1 MTEETTEKKRL
12 PENDIFDIIKDEFGL
27 KNDRQLSEFLEI
39 TPSVLSRLRH
49 GKMTFTPTY
58 LLAVHDATDW
68 SLDKI
73 RGYLPGS
80 SIQ

>member
-1 MTEETTEKKRL
+1 MTEETTL
-12 PENDIFDIIKDEFGL
+12 TPNNDIFDIIKDEFNI
-27 KNDRQLSEFLEI
+27 KNDRELSEFLEI

>member
-1 MTEETTEKKRL
+1 MSEEIKDNQ
-12 PENDIFDIIKDEFGL
+12 PNDIFDAIRREFRM
-27 KNDRQLSEFLEI
+27 KNDRELSEFLEI

-68 SLDKI
+68 SLEKI
-73 RGYLPGS
+73 RGYLPS
-80 SIQ
+80 STAE

>member
-1 MTEETTEKKRL
+1 MSEEIKDNQ
-12 PENDIFDIIKDEFGL
+12 PNDIFDAIRREFRM
-27 KNDRQLSEFLEI
+27 KNDRELSEFLEI

-68 SLDKI
+68 SLEKI
-73 RGYLPGS
+73 RGYLPS
-80 SIQ
+80 SATE

>member
-1 MTEETTEKKRL
+1 MTEETTL
-12 PENDIFDIIKDEFGL
+12 TPNNDIFDIIKDEFKL
-27 KNDRQLSEFLEI
+27 KNDRELSEFLEI

>member
-1 MTEETTEKKRL
+1 MTEETKKHM
-12 PENDIFDIIKDEFGL
+12 PDYDIFDIIKDEFNL

-39 TPSVLSRLRH
+39 RPSVLSRLRH

-80 SIQ
+80 SIE

>member
-1 MTEETTEKKRL
+1 MTEETTL
-12 PENDIFDIIKDEFGL
+12 TPNNDIFDIIRDEFKL
-27 KNDRQLSEFLEI
+27 RNDRELSEFLEI

-68 SLDKI
+68 SLNKI

>member
-1 MTEETTEKKRL
+1 MSEETKKHM
-12 PENDIFDIIKDEFGL
+12 PDYDIFDIIKDEFNL

-39 TPSVLSRLRH
+39 RPSVLSRLRH

-80 SIQ
+80 SIE

>member
-1 MTEETTEKKRL
+1 MNREIKDNQ
-12 PENDIFDIIKDEFGL
+12 PNDIFDAIRREFRM
-27 KNDRQLSEFLEI
+27 KNDRELSEFLEI

-68 SLDKI
+68 SLEKI
-73 RGYLPGS
+73 RGYLPS
-80 SIQ
+80 SAAE

>member
-1 MTEETTEKKRL
+1 MSEETKKHM
-12 PENDIFDIIKDEFGL
+12 PEHDIFDIIKDEFNL
-27 KNDRQLSEFLEI
+27 KNDRELSEFLEI
-39 TPSVLSRLRH
+39 TPSILSRLRH

>member
-1 MTEETTEKKRL
+1 MSEEIKDNQ
-12 PENDIFDIIKDEFGL
+12 PNDIFDAIRREFRM
-27 KNDRQLSEFLEI
+27 KNDRELSEFLEI

-68 SLDKI
+68 SLEKI
-73 RGYLPGS
+73 RGYLPS
-80 SIQ
+80 SAAE

>member
-1 MTEETTEKKRL
+1 MSEETTDNQ
-12 PENDIFDIIKDEFGL
+12 PNDIFDAIRSEFKI
-27 KNDRQLSEFLEI
+27 KNDRHLSEFLEI

-68 SLDKI
+68 SLEKI
-73 RGYLPGS
+73 RGYLPS
-80 SIQ
+80 STAE

>member
-1 MTEETTEKKRL
+1 MTEETTL
-12 PENDIFDIIKDEFGL
+12 TPNNDIFDIIKDEFKL
-27 KNDRQLSEFLEI
+27 RNDRELSEFLEI

-68 SLDKI
+68 SLNKI

>member
-1 MTEETTEKKRL
+1 MSEETKKHM
-12 PENDIFDIIKDEFGL
+12 PDYDIFDIIKDEFGL
-27 KNDRQLSEFLEI
+27 KNDRQMSEFLEI

>member
-1 MTEETTEKKRL
+1 MTEETTL
-12 PENDIFDIIKDEFGL
+12 TPNSDIFDIIKDEFKL
-27 KNDRQLSEFLEI
+27 RNDRELSEFLEI

-68 SLDKI
+68 SLNKI

>member
-1 MTEETTEKKRL
+1 MTEETTL
-12 PENDIFDIIKDEFGL
+12 TPNNDIFDIIKDEFKL
-27 KNDRQLSEFLEI
+27 RNDRELSEFLEI

>member
-1 MTEETTEKKRL
+1 MTEETTL
-12 PENDIFDIIKDEFGL
+12 TPNNDIFDIIKDEFNI

-39 TPSVLSRLRH
+39 TPSVLSRLRN
-49 GKMTFTPTY
+49 GKMTFTATY

>member
-1 MTEETTEKKRL
+1 MTEETTL
-12 PENDIFDIIKDEFGL
+12 TPNNDIFDIIKDEFGL

-58 LLAVHDATDW
+58 LLAIHDATDW

>member
-1 MTEETTEKKRL
+1 MTEETTL
-12 PENDIFDIIKDEFGL
+12 TPNNDIFDIIKDEFGL

>member
-1 MTEETTEKKRL
+1 MTEETTL
-12 PENDIFDIIKDEFGL
+12 TPNNDIFDIIKDEFGL

-68 SLDKI
+68 SLNKI

>member
-1 MTEETTEKKRL
+1 MTEETTL
-12 PENDIFDIIKDEFGL
+12 TPNNDIFDIIKDEFGL

-73 RGYLPGS
+73 RGYLLGS

>member
-1 MTEETTEKKRL
+1 MSEEIKDNQ
-12 PENDIFDIIKDEFGL
+12 PNDIFDAIRREFRM
-27 KNDRQLSEFLEI
+27 KNDRELSEFLEI

-68 SLDKI
+68 SLAKI
-73 RGYLPGS
+73 RGYLPS
-80 SIQ
+80 SAVE

>member
-1 MTEETTEKKRL
+1 MTEETTL
-12 PENDIFDIIKDEFGL
+12 TPNNDIFDIIRDEFGL
-27 KNDRQLSEFLEI
+27 KNDRELSEFLEI

>member
-1 MTEETTEKKRL
+1 MSEETKKHM
-12 PENDIFDIIKDEFGL
+12 PDYDIFDIIKDEFNL

-80 SIQ
+80 SIE